1 MCRWL
6 VVGKHRGD
14 NSREAI
20 VNCLAAQHRGKCKG
34 FCWKA
39 AGQVKDTLEVI
50 DVS

>member
-1 MCRWL
+1 L

-14 NSREAI
+14 KTTEAI
-20 VNCLAAQHRGKCKG
+20 VKGLAAQHRCKGKG